1 MTRSLLLLA
10 FIIVIIFTNFIY
22 HYEIRNTLFLVFGLA
37 AFAVNRHYPN
47 IYGLLLII
55 LLVRGMETL
64 FWLLIEGN
72 SAYIVYPVQ
81 MALDA
86 LVIALIHYRWRIHVY
101 LNKNLKINQIVFTN
115 ADYHLS
121 QVYVAYGLIAFMALI
136 EHIIRHPYD
145 IGLPMS
151 WSVPDLLYV
160 YYAIDY
166 VRLVLEILQY
176 VIILFFAH
184 SYLSSPKNMKA

>member
-1 MTRSLLLLA
+1 MA

-22 HYEIRNTLFLVFGLA
+22 HYEIRNSLFLVFGLA
-37 AFAVNRHYPN
+37 AFVVNRHYPN
-47 IYGLLLII
+47 IYGLLIII
-55 LLVRGMETL
+55 LLVRVMETL

-81 MALDA
+81 LALDTMVIM
-86 LVIALIHYRWRIHVY
+86 LVHYRWRIHLY
-101 LNKNLKINQIVFTN
+101 LNKNLNIDQIVFTN
-115 ADYHLS
+115 ADYHLA
-121 QVYVAYGLIAFMALI
+121 QVYIAYGVLAFVALV

-145 IGLPMS
+145 IGLPTS
-151 WSVPDLLYV
+151 WSLPDLLYI

-176 VIILFFAH
+176 AIILFFAH
-184 SYLSSPKNMKA
+184 RYLSSPKNIKA